1 MSITSTKTQELK
13 FHPLADFPPLPDEE
27 LAALSDDIRA
37 NGLLDPITLY
47 QDKILDGCHR
57 HKACLKAGIEPRFEE
72 FKGDDAAATA
82 FVISKNIHRRH
93 LTAEQ
98 KRELV
103 AKLLKAKPEASNNA
117 IAKQAKVDDKTVAKV
132 RGEMEARSEIPNV
145 EKRTDTK
152 GRKQQAKKKARVTNP
167 VAKPVAKPTMA
178 ATTTAAKGRK
188 QQACK
193 GWTRERW
200 RRHKEKKK
208 GKPKISEARSSAPE
222 REAAARA
229 QQDVG
234 PQSTG
239 EVERLRARVDELQAE
254 KRQLEI
260 KTAGLESEIEEL
272 KAENADLRAKLEAV
286 GALSDAEEVERDRKA
301 CIALFQK
308 VTDSERE
315 LAEWEA
321 AHPKNAPAAA
331 SEPNPEPK
339 PGSPAKKRRGWSRER
354 YKAFRARKRGRKN
367 RSKLDPGD
375 PGGSATPAAAKPKA
389 NGKGKSTSGGNNIDA
404 QASTEARKAEFAAL
418 EAASDPG
425 PIPECLR
432 RAKPCAA

>member
-1 MSITSTKTQELK
+1 MSLINERTSARNSLQ
-13 FHPLADFPPLPDEE
+13 FHPLADIFPLMEGAEFDE
-27 LAALSDDIRA
+27 LVADIKKRGQQA
-37 NGLLDPITLY
+37 RIVLKDGM
-47 QDKILDGCHR
+47 ILDGR
-57 HKACLKAGIEPRFEE
+57 NRYRACLAAGIEPMFACQAYSDRIT
-72 FKGDDAAATA
+72 DPVA
-82 FVISKNIHRRH
+82 FVVAANIRRRH
-93 LTAEQ
+93 LKPEDKIKILAQ
-98 KRELV
+98 LV
-103 AKLLKAKPEASNNA
+103 AAKPERSDRRLAKETGVSHPT
-117 IAKQAKVDDKTVAKV
+117 IAKARRAAEATGKALPVD
-132 RGEMEARSEIPNV
+132 
-145 EKRTDTK
+145 KRTGAD
-152 GRKQQAKKKARVTNP
+152 GKARRRPATKR
-167 VAKPVAKPTMA
+167 AKPK
-178 ATTTAAKGRK
+178 
-188 QQACK
+188 
-193 GWTRERW
+193 
-200 RRHKEKKK
+200 
-208 GKPKISEARSSAPE
+208 SEATSKITAPTK
-222 REAAARA
+222 ATSPPARA
-229 QQDVG
+229 RQDIG
-234 PQSTG
+234 PASTA
-239 EVERLRARVDELQAE
+239 EVERLCARLDGLQAE

-260 KTAGLESEIEEL
+260 KIAGLESEVEEL
-272 KAENADLRAKLEAV
+272 KAENTELRKKLEAV

-425 PIPECLR
+425 PIPDV
-432 RAKPCAA
+432 RAARNGAS